1 MKFKVAQAKQ
11 PVITKWHNFIHIY
24 KLEND
29 FFVKLTKLNTQHVI
43 KIICHFNTN
52 FLKK

>member
-11 PVITKWHNFIHIY
+11 TVITKWHNFIHIY

-29 FFVKLTKLNTQHVI
+29 FFVKLTKLNYATLH
-43 KIICHFNTN
+43 KNY
-52 FLKK
+52 LSL